1 MIRFRIRPIPW
12 FGMLCALLGA
22 LGGDAWA
29 DGAFPDSQSILVPA
43 DQPHVI
49 TLATNFGLV
58 SSADDGATWSWAC
71 ELTASNNAY
80 LYQMGAPPMHRLF
93 ALSTLLGTNNGRL
106 IFSDDNACGWN
117 VAGGLLGGTLVLDAF
132 PDPTDPMRV
141 VAIANAGMTDGPSA
155 HVVLESEDGGATFTR
170 MLYAAAAGDLLTGV
184 EIARSDSQTIY
195 VTVSSGAMFLPRLLR
210 STDGG
215 AHWTSI
221 DLQASLGVSSIRL
234 IAIDPED
241 AQRIF
246 LRVSDANQDQLAL
259 VEQGGASVKT
269 VLTATGGRLAA
280 FARLPSKTV
289 LVAGAVG
296 ANSQPALF
304 RSTDGG
310 GTFAP
315 VPNPPH
321 LRALAGRGTQVFG
334 AADFQMDGYAL
345 GVSTDDGLT
354 WNQMMRFDQVSGIK
368 SCVKDVCQTS
378 CRLQVDSFLWSLDVC
393 SATVGPMTMADA
405 GTQSDAGMTPGGSS
419 PPPPSGGGCQLA
431 RGGWGGAG
439 GALAA
444 LVLLMALRRRQR

>member
-1 MIRFRIRPIPW
+1 
-12 FGMLCALLGA
+12 MLGALLGA
-22 LGGDAWA
+22 LAGDAWA
-29 DGAFPDSQSILVPA
+29 DGAFPDSQSIMVPA
-43 DQPHVI
+43 DQAHVI

-58 SSADDGATWSWAC
+58 SSTDDGATWSWAC

-80 LYQMGAPPMHRLF
+80 LYQMGAPPTHRLF

-117 VAGGLLGGTLVLDAF
+117 VAGGLLSSTLVLDAF
-132 PDPTDPMRV
+132 PDPTDPTRV

-155 HVVLESEDGGATFTR
+155 HVVLESKDGGATFTQ

-215 AHWTSI
+215 AHWTSF

-241 AQRIF
+241 AQRVF
-246 LRVSDANQDQLAL
+246 LRVSDAEQDQLAL
-259 VEQGGASVKT
+259 VEQGGTSVKT
-269 VLTATGGRLAA
+269 VLTAAGGRLAA
-280 FARLPSKTV
+280 FTRLPSKTV
-289 LVAGAVG
+289 LVAGSVG
-296 ANSQPALF
+296 ADAQPALF

-315 VPNPPH
+315 VSNPPH

-334 AADFQMDGYAL
+334 AADFQMDNYAL
-345 GVSTDDGLT
+345 GVSSDDGLT
-354 WNQMMRFDQVSGIK
+354 WNQMMRFDQVRGIK
-368 SCVKDVCQTS
+368 GCVKDVCQTS

-393 SATVGPMTMADA
+393 SATVGPTATPDAGTPADA
-405 GTQSDAGMTPGGSS
+405 GTTT
-419 PPPPSGGGCQLA
+419 PPPPPSSGGGCQLT

-444 LVLLMALRRRQR
+444 VALLLAVRRRQS